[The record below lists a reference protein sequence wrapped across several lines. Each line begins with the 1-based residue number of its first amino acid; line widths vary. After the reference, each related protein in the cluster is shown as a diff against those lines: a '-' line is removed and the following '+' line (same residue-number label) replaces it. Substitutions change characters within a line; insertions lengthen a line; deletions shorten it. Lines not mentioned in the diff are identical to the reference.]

1 MVNKQNIALNYM
13 SKENLLFISFI
24 GSIVYLCFSVIIL
37 KYINDLE
44 DDVCVCSNHWYRDF
58 VKLFTSLLIIL
69 VIPYIFS
76 QKKFLRFI
84 NNNISI
90 FILSIIKFI
99 GIIYYIVLVKYFVML
114 KNTECKCSEN
124 WKRKLFLYPIIVF
137 SLMMIVL
144 IFFTTKATIK
154 YVLN

>member
-1 MVNKQNIALNYM
+1 MNKEI
-13 SKENLLFISFI
+13 LLRVSLI
-24 GSIVYLCFSVIIL
+24 GSVVYLCFSIIIL

-44 DDVCVCSNHWYRDF
+44 EDVCVCSNHWYRDF
-58 VKLFTSLLIIL
+58 VKTFTSILIVI
-69 VIPYIFS
+69 VIPYILS
-76 QKKFLRFI
+76 QKKFIRFI

-90 FILSIIKFI
+90 LILSILKFI
-99 GIIYYIVLVKYFVML
+99 AIVYYIVLVKYFVML

-124 WKRKLFLYPIIVF
+124 WKRKIFLYPIIIF

>member
-1 MVNKQNIALNYM
+1 M
-13 SKENLLFISFI
+13 SKENLLKMSLI
-24 GSIVYLCFSVIIL
+24 GSVVYLCFSIIIL

-44 DDVCVCSNHWYRDF
+44 EDVCVCSNRWYRDF
-58 VKLFTSLLIIL
+58 VKTFTAILIVIS
-69 VIPYIFS
+69 IPYILS

-90 FILSIIKFI
+90 LILSIIKFI
-99 GIIYYIVLVKYFVML
+99 AIVYYIVLVKYFVML

-124 WKRKLFLYPIIVF
+124 WKRKIFLYPIIVF